1 MIVILSTLI
10 LCINTHPDLQVTKAD
25 GSKGDNPTLAII
37 ETICIVWFTIEYLI
51 RLISSPNK
59 KKFLI
64 EILNIIDVLAVLPY
78 YIGVIIEKTSHK
90 VNSNFINARR
100 FIQILRI
107 IRIVRVFKLARHSP
121 GLKVIGYTLKESSE
135 ELGLL
140 GLLLIMGVTV
150 FASLVYYAEEHVK
163 GTKFKSIIEACWWAT
178 ISITTVGYGEMT
190 PQTTM
195 GKIIGIM
202 CCVSGILFIALP
214 IPTVVGNFSKY
225 YSLHRKK
232 KPLETI
238 EHAPPSLL
246 NNFEEDVGEKRKIS
260 YICKRRSVRPV
271 NILVASC
278 QDPEKEHQNNL
289 QV

>member
-10 LCINTHPDLQVTKAD
+10 LCLNTHPDLQITNAD
-25 GSKGDNPTLAII
+25 GSRGDNPTLAII
-37 ETICIVWFTIEYLI
+37 EMVCIIWFTIEYLI

-59 KKFLI
+59 KRFLS

-150 FASLVYYAEEHVK
+150 FASLVYYAEENVQ

-232 KPLETI
+232 KPLETN
-238 EHAPPSLL
+238 EQPPPSLL
-246 NNFEEDVGEKRKIS
+246 NNFDEDVGEKRKIS
-260 YICKRRSVRPV
+260 YIYKRRSVKPI
-271 NILVASC
+271 NILVESC
-278 QDPEKEHQNNL
+278 QEPEKEHPNNL
-289 QV
+289 AV